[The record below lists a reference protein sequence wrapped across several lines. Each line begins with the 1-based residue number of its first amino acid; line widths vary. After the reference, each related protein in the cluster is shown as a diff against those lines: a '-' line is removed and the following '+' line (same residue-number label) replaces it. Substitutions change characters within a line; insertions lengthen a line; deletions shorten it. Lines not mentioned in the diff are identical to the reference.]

1 MAILPERIL
10 TPQQVN
16 LFVRECNECQKR
28 LTGQPLFQIPE
39 VELPGIGLLID
50 LQIQTLER
58 SLASAFAP
66 IFLGKKII
74 TEARESPARFFSIVG
89 DGLASIRQLFSD
101 PLQFVLDE
109 GINKVL
115 EQFPF
120 PIRFIIDSSV
130 SGINTD
136 NLISLLNNV
145 SVSTGSSGISF
156 NYEILFS
163 TSQIPLQ
170 GEISTPANSLN
181 GTTLIRINNTPKVG
195 EGLAPVNDLEIG
207 EEFTIFTPENDV
219 TFRVN
224 SKVDK
229 NFYFDIGVQRL
240 SSSSNINQNE
250 NKIFAPG
257 FSTGLSISQDISLR
271 RFLRSDG
278 RILLPFSIFGVNF
291 IGFNKLAIEIGNFG
305 SLQSNSRIKQFVD
318 KLGIEA
324 DLNFQEVLSDMVNGI
339 FPEINYDKLRA
350 GDAKERAKEK
360 MVGLARLIQLGISKP
375 LFLIKIILAYL
386 KLLLLP
392 LKIVFGVLKGLAERI
407 TSPVSLIRTVIQGIS
422 NPLRLI
428 CELISIGVLEFL
440 DPYLRPI
447 ITPIIPYQEAV
458 IDPIDSS
465 RGIRP
470 LISDLVCG
478 SFFKKLRDYSPNNSF
493 FQQQNRLLIEDQE
506 PIQFGPN
513 LPYFIVV
520 DLGEPLSGEIYLN
533 SENSS
538 EVRVLKVST
547 LSNTV
552 EDSTPFLANVN
563 VGETIRLVI
572 NDTVVTYRINSSFFK
587 ISTSGNYYEFLVQP
601 ISVIEGPN
609 TGQPNPNIQQ
619 NLRIPTQGLS
629 SLLNIN
635 NPNKEFL
642 FIVERYLPLKL
653 ITAWQSIKGILSL
666 IICLV
671 ARIPTLL
678 TAVVKSLFG
687 REQDLSI
694 NDENPSPQNVE
705 DLVESSG
712 DVLRILYG
720 GQNPVMNQITITGPA
735 GSSRQD
741 FIDLAIGIIGNSEN
755 STDGIEQLFYSLREN
770 TLARNG
776 TFQVLRSDLP
786 ANLQSSFYWGALDLN
801 DLGNIVKILTVADF
815 ELRDLPVFFNGAPY
829 IASGQPIPKVF
840 VNVNGES
847 REIFSGGQLIDVLY
861 SYRIFTDLPGVNGDL
876 VTTQDA
882 RNLISLQLAFVYL
895 RLLPTLL
902 ISSNTNQSS
911 TLPAAPPTP
920 PPTQPAATTP
930 SRFQPIGR
938 EGFFQGEEVTAA
950 NGFSYRWVTTEGG
963 RWVIQS

>member
-1 MAILPERIL
+1 MAILPENIL

-16 LFVRECNECQKR
+16 TFVEQCNECQKR
-28 LTGQPLFQIPE
+28 LTGQPLFEIPD

-58 SLASAFAP
+58 SLASSFAP

-74 TEARESPARFFSIVG
+74 TEARERPIRFFSIVREG
-89 DGLASIRQLFSD
+89 IESIRQLFSD

-120 PIRFIIDSSV
+120 PVRIIIDPSF

-136 NLISLLNNV
+136 NLRSLLNNV
-145 SVSTGSSGISF
+145 SVSTGSGGISF
-156 NYEILFS
+156 NYEVLFL
-163 TSQIPLQ
+163 TNQIPLDGQ
-170 GEISTPANSLN
+170 IVTPDSSLN
-181 GTTLIRINNTPKVG
+181 ETTLLRINNTPKSG
-195 EGLAPVNDLEIG
+195 QEKPPVSELEIG
-207 EEFTIFTPENDV
+207 EEFTIFTPENNA
-219 TFRVN
+219 TFRIN

-229 NFYFDIGVQRL
+229 NFYFDLEVQKL
-240 SSSSNINQNE
+240 SSSSNFNQNE

-257 FSTGLSISQDISLR
+257 FSTGLSISQDVSLR
-271 RFLRSDG
+271 RFVGSGG
-278 RILLPFSIFGVNF
+278 RILLPFSVFGVNF
-291 IGFNKLAIEIGNFG
+291 IGFSRLAIEIGSFAT
-305 SLQSNSRIKQFVD
+305 LQNNSRIKQFID

-324 DLNFQEVLSDMVNGI
+324 GLNFQEVSSDMVNGI

-350 GDAKERAKEK
+350 GDSKEKAKEK
-360 MVGLARLIQLGISKP
+360 MIALSRLIQLGIAKP

-392 LKIVFGVLKGLAERI
+392 LKIVFGVLKGLSERI
-407 TSPVSLIRTVIQGIS
+407 TNPVSLIRTVIQGIS

-428 CELISIGVLEFL
+428 CEFISIAVIEFL

-458 IDPIDSS
+458 IDPIDPS
-465 RGIRP
+465 RGFKP

-478 SFFKKLRDYSPNNSF
+478 LFFKKLKDYSPNNSF
-493 FQQQNRLLIEDQE
+493 FQQQNRLLREDQD
-506 PIQFGPN
+506 PIEFGPN

-520 DLGEPLSGEIYLN
+520 ALGEPPVGEIYLS

-552 EDSTPFLANVN
+552 EDATPFLANVN

-601 ISVIEGPN
+601 ISIIEGPN

-619 NLRIPTQGLS
+619 NLRIPIQGLS

-635 NPNKEFL
+635 SPNKEFL
-642 FIVERYLPLKL
+642 FIVEKYLPIKL
-653 ITAWQSIKGILSL
+653 ITTWQSIKGILAL
-666 IICLV
+666 VICV
-671 ARIPTLL
+671 VSRIPTLL
-678 TAVVKSLFG
+678 TAVIKSLFD
-687 REQDLSI
+687 REQDLFV
-694 NDENPSPQNVE
+694 NDENPSSQNVE
-705 DLVESSG
+705 DLVELSG

-735 GSSRQD
+735 GQNRQD

-770 TLARNG
+770 TLARDG

-786 ANLQSSFYWGALDLN
+786 ANSQSSFYWGALDLN

-815 ELRDLPVFFNGAPY
+815 ELRDLPEFFNGSPW
-829 IASGQPIPKVF
+829 IASGQPIPRVF
-840 VNVNGES
+840 VNVSGES
-847 REIFSGGQLIDVLY
+847 REIFPGGSLIDVLY
-861 SYRIFTDLPGVNGDL
+861 RYRIFTDLTGVNGDI

-895 RLLPTLL
+895 RLLPSL
-902 ISSNTNQSS
+902 I
-911 TLPAAPPTP
+911 
-920 PPTQPAATTP
+920 
-930 SRFQPIGR
+930 
-938 EGFFQGEEVTAA
+938 
-950 NGFSYRWVTTEGG
+950 
-963 RWVIQS
+963 